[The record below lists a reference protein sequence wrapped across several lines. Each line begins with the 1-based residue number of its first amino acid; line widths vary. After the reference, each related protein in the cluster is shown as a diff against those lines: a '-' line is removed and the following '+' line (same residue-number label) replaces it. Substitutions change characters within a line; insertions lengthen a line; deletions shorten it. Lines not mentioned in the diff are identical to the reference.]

1 MGGEYTPE
9 VLDDLHARVRRDL
22 ARWGLSPRAKVSLLN
37 VSENATFALCEPEGR
52 ELVLRVHRVGY
63 SSAEEIRSELAWMS
77 ALRAESIV
85 DGAAPVSGVDGDF
98 VQVLEPLE
106 GEPRLS
112 GAQPQLR
119 GAQTRLQGVWPRL
132 WDALPR
138 RFAVAFERLPG
149 REPEAGDAV
158 HWFERLGEITARMHA
173 HSRSWVLPEGFSRK
187 RWDFDAMV
195 GERAFWGPWRAAIG
209 LEDAGIIVLERA
221 LESLRQRLALIG
233 ETPDVFGLV
242 HADLRLANLLV
253 DGHHLR
259 VIDFD
264 DCGFSWYLYDFAT
277 AVSFIEHEPVVP
289 TLLRSWLAGYRRT
302 RGLSDEAAADIPGFV
317 ILRRILLTAWLA
329 SHAEVPFARE
339 FGADYTRGTVQLA
352 QAWLDGDFLKSAF

>member
-9 VLDDLHARVRRDL
+9 VLADLHARVRRDL
-22 ARWGLSPRAKVSLLN
+22 SRWGLSPLAQVSLLN

-77 ALRAESIV
+77 ALRAQGIV
-85 DGAAPVSGVDGDF
+85 DGAAPVSGVDGAF

-106 GEPRLS
+106 GER
-112 GAQPQLR
+112 
-119 GAQTRLQGVWPRL
+119 RLQGAW
-132 WDALPR
+132 PR
-138 RFAVAFERLPG
+138 RFAVVFERLPG
-149 REPEAGDAV
+149 REPEARDAEY
-158 HWFERLGEITARMHA
+158 WFERLGEITARMHV

-195 GERAFWGPWRAAIG
+195 GERGYWGPWRAAIG
-209 LEDAGIIVLERA
+209 LEDDGIIVLERA
-221 LESLRQRLALIG
+221 LERLRELLGHIG
-233 ETPDVFGLV
+233 ESADVFGLV

-302 RGLSDEAAADIPGFV
+302 LGLSDEAAADIPGFV

-352 QAWLDGDFLKSAF
+352 RRWLDGDFLKSAFY

>member
-9 VLDDLHARVRRDL
+9 VLADLHARVRRNL
-22 ARWGLSPRAKVSLLN
+22 SRWGLSPRAQVTLLN
-37 VSENATFALCEPEGR
+37 VSENATFALGEPEGR

-63 SSAEEIRSELAWMS
+63 SSAEEIRSELAWMR
-77 ALRAESIV
+77 ALRAEGII
-85 DGAAPVSGVDGDF
+85 DGAAPVSGVDGAF

-106 GEPRLS
+106 GESPLH
-112 GAQPQLR
+112 GASP
-119 GAQTRLQGVWPRL
+119 RLQGAW
-132 WDALPR
+132 PR

-158 HWFERLGEITARMHA
+158 QWFERLGEITARMHA

-195 GERAFWGPWRAAIG
+195 GERGFWGPWRAAIG
-209 LEDAGIIVLERA
+209 LEDDGMMVLERA
-221 LESLRQRLALIG
+221 LQRLRQRLSSIG
-233 ETPDVFGLV
+233 ESADVFGLV

-277 AVSFIEHEPVVP
+277 AVSFIEHDPMVP
-289 TLLRSWLAGYRRT
+289 TLLRSWLVGYRRT
-302 RGLSDEAAADIPGFV
+302 QPLSEAAAADIPGFV

-352 QAWLDGDFLKSAF
+352 QRWMNGDYLNSAFT

>member
-9 VLDDLHARVRRDL
+9 VLADLEGRVRRDL
-22 ARWGLSPRAKVSLLN
+22 WRWGLSPGVQVSLLN
-37 VSENATFALCEPEGR
+37 VSENATFALCEPQGR

-77 ALRAESIV
+77 ALHAEGIV
-85 DGAAPVSGVDGDF
+85 DAAAPVSGADGAF

-106 GEPRLS
+106 GEP
-112 GAQPQLR
+112 P
-119 GAQTRLQGVWPRL
+119 LQGAW
-132 WDALPR
+132 PR
-138 RFAVAFERLPG
+138 RFAVAFDRLPG
-149 REPEAGDAV
+149 REPDARDAV
-158 HWFERLGEITARMHA
+158 HWFERLGEITARMHV
-173 HSRSWVLPEGFSRK
+173 HSRSWVLPNGFSRK

-195 GERAFWGPWRAAIG
+195 GERGFWGPWRAAIG
-209 LEDAGIIVLERA
+209 LQDDGMLVLERA
-221 LESLRQRLALIG
+221 LDRLRQRLGRIG
-233 ETPDVFGLV
+233 ESAEVFGLV

-302 RGLSDEAAADIPGFV
+302 LALSDEAAADIPGFV

-339 FGADYTRGTVQLA
+339 LGADYTRGTVQLA
-352 QAWLDGDFLKSAF
+352 QAWLDGDFLNSAFR

>member
-1 MGGEYTPE
+1 VGGEYTPE
-9 VLDDLHARVRRDL
+9 VLADLEARVRRDL
-22 ARWGLSPRAKVSLLN
+22 WRWGLSPRAQVSLLN

-77 ALRAESIV
+77 ALRAEGIV
-85 DGAAPVSGVDGDF
+85 DGAAPVSGADGAF

-106 GEPRLS
+106 GEPRPQ
-112 GAQPQLR
+112 GA
-119 GAQTRLQGVWPRL
+119 W
-132 WDALPR
+132 PR
-138 RFAVAFERLPG
+138 RFAVAFERLRG
-149 REPEAGDAV
+149 REPEARDAV
-158 HWFERLGEITARMHA
+158 QWFERLGEITARMHV
-173 HSRSWVLPEGFSRK
+173 HSRSWMLPEGFSRK

-195 GERAFWGPWRAAIG
+195 GERGFWGPWRAAIG
-209 LEDAGIIVLERA
+209 LEDDGIIVLERA
-221 LESLRQRLALIG
+221 LERLRQRLGHIG
-233 ETPDVFGLV
+233 ESADVFGLV

-302 RGLSDEAAADIPGFV
+302 LGLSDEAAADIPGFV

-352 QAWLDGDFLKSAF
+352 QAWLDGDFLKAAFC

>member
-9 VLDDLHARVRRDL
+9 VLADLEARVRRDL
-22 ARWGLSPRAKVSLLN
+22 PLWGLSPRAEVALLN
-37 VSENATFALCEPEGR
+37 VSENATFALGEPQGR
-52 ELVLRVHRVGY
+52 QLVLRVHRVGY
-63 SSAEEIRSELAWMS
+63 SSAEEIRSELAWMR
-77 ALRAESIV
+77 ALREDGIV
-85 DGAAPVSGVDGDF
+85 DGAAPVSGADGAF
-98 VQVLEPLE
+98 VQVLEPLDRE
-106 GEPRLS
+106 RV
-112 GAQPQLR
+112 GA
-119 GAQTRLQGVWPRL
+119 W
-132 WDALPR
+132 PR

-158 HWFERLGEITARMHA
+158 RWFERLGEITARMHL
-173 HSRSWVLPEGFSRK
+173 HSRSWVLPEGFCRK

-195 GERAFWGPWRAAIG
+195 GERGFWGPWRAAIG
-209 LEDAGIIVLERA
+209 LDEAGVAVLERV
-221 LESLRQRLALIG
+221 LVKLRRRLQQIG
-233 ETPDVFGLV
+233 ESAEVFGLV

-289 TLLRSWLAGYRRT
+289 TLLRSWLQGYRRT
-302 RGLSDEAAADIPGFV
+302 LGLSDEAAADIPGFV

-339 FGADYTRGTVQLA
+339 FGAEYTRGTVRLA
-352 QAWLDGDFLKSAF
+352 QRWLEGGFLNTVL

>member
-1 MGGEYTPE
+1 VAGEYTPA
-9 VLDDLHARVRRDL
+9 VMTDLHARVRRDL
-22 ARWGLSPRAKVSLLN
+22 PRWGLSPQAQVSLLN
-37 VSENATFALCEPEGR
+37 VSENATFALSEPQGA

-77 ALRAESIV
+77 ALREEGIV
-85 DGAAPVSGVDGDF
+85 DGAAPVSGADGAF
-98 VQVLEPLE
+98 VQVLESLE
-106 GEPRLS
+106 GE
-112 GAQPQLR
+112 
-119 GAQTRLQGVWPRL
+119 VH
-132 WDALPR
+132 PR

-149 REPEAGDAV
+149 REPDAREAV
-158 HWFERLGEITARMHA
+158 QWFGRLGEITARMHA
-173 HSRSWVLPEGFSRK
+173 HSRSWVLPEGFCRK

-195 GERAFWGPWRAAIG
+195 GERGFWGPWRAAIG
-209 LEDAGIIVLERA
+209 LDDIGIAVLERA
-221 LESLRQRLALIG
+221 LARLRQRLEQIG
-233 ETPDVFGLV
+233 ESAEVFGLV

-277 AVSFIEHEPVVP
+277 AVSFIEHEPMVP
-289 TLLRSWLAGYRRT
+289 TLLRSWLAGYRR
-302 RGLSDEAAADIPGFV
+302 RLALSDEAAADIPAFV

-339 FGADYTRGTVQLA
+339 FGVDYTRGTVRLA
-352 QAWLDGDFLKSAF
+352 QKWMNGDFLNSAFM